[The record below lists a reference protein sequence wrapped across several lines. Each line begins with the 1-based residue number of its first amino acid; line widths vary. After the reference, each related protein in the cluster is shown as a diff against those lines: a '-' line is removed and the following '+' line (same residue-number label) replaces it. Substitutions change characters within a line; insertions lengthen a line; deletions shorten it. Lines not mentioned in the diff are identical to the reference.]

1 MSRRLPPL
9 NALRAFEAAARHLS
23 FTKAAEELHVTQ
35 AAVSHQIKG
44 LEEWLGLPLF
54 RRMNRGLVLTDA
66 GQTYLPPLRE
76 ALDTMANATERLIRK
91 DATGALTI
99 STMPSFAAKWLV
111 LRLGRFQAAQP
122 ELELRLHTTSQ
133 MVDFAQQDVDVAI
146 RFGSGNWPDLRVERL
161 LNEDIFPVCCPSL
174 LPTLARPEDLGRHT
188 LLHDDYIVTWGDW
201 LMLAGVDG
209 VDGSRGPRF
218 TDSALVLQA
227 AMEGHGVAL
236 ARQVLVAD
244 DLTAG
249 RLARPFDVAL
259 TGRYAYY
266 LVAPPHY
273 FQRPKIKAFRDWIY
287 AEAEEYAAQNGL
299 PERA

>member
-9 NALRAFEAAARHLS
+9 NALRAFEAAARLLS
-23 FTKAAEELHVTQ
+23 FTRAADELHVTQ

-44 LEEWLGLPLF
+44 LEEWLGVPLF
-54 RRMNRGLVLTDA
+54 RRVNRGLVLTDA

-76 ALDTMANATERLIRK
+76 ALDLMANATERVIRR
-91 DATGALTI
+91 DSTGTLTI

-111 LRLGRFQAAQP
+111 LRLGRFQAAHP
-122 ELELRLHTTSQ
+122 ELDVRLHTTSQ

-174 LPTLARPEDLGRHT
+174 LPTLATPDDLKKHT

-201 LMLAGVDG
+201 LAEAGVEGIDAT
-209 VDGSRGPRF
+209 RGLHF
-218 TDSALVLQA
+218 TDSSHTIQA

-236 ARQVLVAD
+236 ARQVLAAD
-244 DLTAG
+244 DLAAG
-249 RLARPFDVAL
+249 RLARPFGVAL
-259 TGRYAYY
+259 SGLYAYY
-266 LVAPPHY
+266 FVAPTHY
-273 FQRPKIKAFRDWIY
+273 FQRPKVKAFREWLF
-287 AEAEEYAAQNGL
+287 AEVEEYAARMGL
-299 PERA
+299 PERV